1 MSKYNKIVT
10 FLVTILSFSFYLGL
24 GSNLQFYQLILYPL
38 TVLIFMINL
47 IKKRSI
53 QKNLSIVFLLLVLIL
68 VFFTITTLINK
79 GTISDLLVAFKSLGE
94 PAMVVSLFM
103 FVRKDEELCQNNDII
118 KWFSKCLITM
128 LIINTTWAFIS
139 MRSDVTTINLYFWG
153 GEDSVALRALTNGRY
168 SGIFN
173 QPMEAGTIYS
183 IGLFCWYYLLKIKKQ
198 LKIGDFLALM
208 FLTLGGLLSVSKVF
222 LFIGFPMFLLVMLI
236 NKTFYRHFIKV
247 LSCTIL
253 FAIITLQLL
262 VVWKGGEYLLRF
274 WKPEQNLTRLV
285 TAGRFG
291 ENSQQKLL
299 FNSVIEHNYLLGGG
313 YGFSNVY
320 DSLYFYFFSIG
331 GIVGLILLL
340 ILYLSFFKQIINQ
353 LKNSRNETIILLLLF
368 FFIIMTGFGAPVLV
382 LNRVDIVLWLLITII
397 YKQNYLNN
405 QLTSRRT
412 NK

>member
-53 QKNLSIVFLLLVLIL
+53 QKNLGIVFLLLVLIL

-139 MRSDVTTINLYFWG
+139 MISDVTTINLYFWG

-222 LFIGFPMFLLVMLI
+222 LVIGFPMFLLVMLI

-247 LSCTIL
+247 LSWTIL

-274 WKPEQNLTRLV
+274 WKPGQNLTTLV

-368 FFIIMTGFGAPVLV
+368 FFIIMAGFGAPVLV